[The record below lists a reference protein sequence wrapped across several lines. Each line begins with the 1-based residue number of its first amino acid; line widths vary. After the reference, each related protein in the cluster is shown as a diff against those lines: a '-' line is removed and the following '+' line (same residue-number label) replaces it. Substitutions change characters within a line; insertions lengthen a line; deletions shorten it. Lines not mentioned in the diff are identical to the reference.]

1 MAISFTTVERTLFP
15 SPPAGSPS
23 PDLLSWIAS
32 DLEVSLQRLSDLLE
46 AHSYVGARHEL
57 MTVRRMVI
65 DLVELHGQPCSPRT
79 AGVFDLAYHDPCLDG
94 RSSDDPR
101 G

>member
-1 MAISFTTVERTLFP
+1 MAITFTRIERTDTAPPPEP
-15 SPPAGSPS
+15 SPSAE
-23 PDLLSWIAS
+23 LLSWIAS
-32 DLEVSLQRLSDLLE
+32 DLEVSLNRLSDLIDSR
-46 AHSYVGARHEL
+46 SYAGARHEL
-57 MTVRRMVI
+57 TTVRRMVI

-101 G
+101 A